1 MALHSLLDLSLGCVA
16 RHADRFHGDIKALP
30 LEIKDKLV
38 RLMTS
43 HGKVNDFNISELL
56 HPLLTTLDLQNC
68 EVSDSALQQIHCHQL
83 RRILLRR
90 CRSVTTEGVKALA
103 SSCPGLQVVDLSGC
117 SFVTDEGIQ
126 ALATGCRHLEVIS
139 LRGCSELSSAAL
151 LALSQNCRLLHSIY
165 ISETRV
171 TDDGVVGLATGLCSN
186 TIKELQMAR
195 CQFLTDRSVMAVLRN
210 CGNIRIFIFHGC
222 PLITDHAREAL
233 QNLTGPD
240 KIQQVSWTVY

>member
-16 RHADRFHGDIKALP
+16 KHADHFRGGIRALP
-30 LEIKDKLV
+30 LDIKDKLV

-43 HGKVNDFNISELL
+43 HGKVTDFNISELL
-56 HPLLTTLDLQNC
+56 HPWLTTLDLQNC
-68 EVSDSALQQIHCHQL
+68 EVSDSALQQIHCQHL
-83 RRILLRR
+83 RKILLRG
-90 CRSVTTEGVKALA
+90 CRSVSTQGVKALA
-103 SSCPGLQVVDLSGC
+103 SSCPGLLVVDLSGC
-117 SFVTDEGIQ
+117 SSVTDEGVR
-126 ALATGCRHLEVIS
+126 ALATGCKQLEVVS
-139 LRGCSELSSAAL
+139 LRGCSEISSAAL
-151 LALSQNCRLLHSIY
+151 LALAQNCRLLQSVY

-171 TDDGVVGLATGLCSN
+171 TDDGVIGLATGLCSN
-186 TIKELQMAR
+186 TIKELQMAH

-222 PLITDHAREAL
+222 PLITDHSRELL